1 MKALENRTI
10 DSKRE
15 MDILDALDEIR
26 LRNARSERL
35 KVDQILRRFSDKDKE
50 EIEER
55 LKQEAAKDEEEAIK
69 AFQSADGERVRKL
82 ADDEKEPDVLSLVSK
97 SFKKPSFKP
106 AEIPKRKVQEE
117 LGVAVKRKKDN
128 NDTPASALSMLS
140 NYDDS
145 EDSESSE

>member
-35 KVDQILRRFSDKDKE
+35 KVDEILRRFSDKDKE

-55 LKQEAAKDEEEAIK
+55 LKQEAAQDEQEAIK

-82 ADDEKEPDVLSLVSK
+82 ADDEKEPDVLSLVLK
-97 SFKKPSFKP
+97 PFKKPSFKP
-106 AEIPKRKVQEE
+106 AEIPKRKAQEDE

-128 NDTPASALSMLS
+128 DTPNASALSMLAS
-140 NYDDS
+140 YDDS
-145 EDSESSE
+145 EDSDSS